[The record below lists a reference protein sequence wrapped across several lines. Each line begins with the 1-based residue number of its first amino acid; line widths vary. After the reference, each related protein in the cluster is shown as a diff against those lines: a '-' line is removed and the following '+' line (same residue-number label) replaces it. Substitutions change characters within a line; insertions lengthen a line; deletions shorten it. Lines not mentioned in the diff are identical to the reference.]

1 MKIVWVDVCFAIN
14 FCADYLICLLAAR
27 FCAVPLERLRYAL
40 AALLGALWAVGAA
53 VTEAAVF
60 LSPGGKLLAAAV
72 MCLAAFYG
80 RRELPRLCAAFFAL
94 SAALGGAVWA
104 LSGAGD
110 GASLSLSPALLGLSF
125 FLFWAAFSVFLRGS
139 GKKQEREI
147 LDVEMSFRGRSV
159 RIRALRD
166 TGNSLCDPLSGAGVM
181 VMSPAAAAE
190 LFRPYEAL
198 LDLRDPAELLA
209 CAGETDALRG
219 QLRLIPYS
227 AVGSKGFLAA
237 FRPDSLSVNGKKIR
251 DLLVALSPSAS
262 GDGFDAII

>member
-1 MKIVWVDVCFAIN
+1 M
-14 FCADYLICLLAAR
+14 R
-27 FCAVPLERLRYAL
+27 
-40 AALLGALWAVGAA
+40 G
-53 VTEAAVF
+53 VF
-60 LSPGGKLLAAAV
+60 RS
-72 MCLAAFYG
+72 
-80 RRELPRLCAAFFAL
+80 
-94 SAALGGAVWA
+94 
-104 LSGAGD
+104 D

-147 LDVEMSFRGRSV
+147 LDVEISFRGRSV

-181 VMSPAAAAE
+181 VMSPTAAEE

-237 FRPDSLSVNGKKIR
+237 FRPDSLSVNGKKNR